1 MGVSMGVGVAFIRG
15 INVGGKHLIPM
26 EVLRG
31 LCAGVG
37 LADARTYIASGN
49 VVFRAG
55 KREMSRAAAALA
67 DAVEAKH
74 GFRASVAVR
83 TLADL
88 RRVASARPFGGR
100 GDLDPG
106 KLLVMFLTG
115 EAGSD
120 AEEAIAALK
129 TNPERIELSGREAF
143 LYFPVGIGK
152 SKLQLSAVE
161 RALKASGTTR
171 NWNTVTKMLG
181 MAEELGASVKQLRGV
196 QQHDQ

>member
-1 MGVSMGVGVAFIRG
+1 MAFIRG

-31 LCAGVG
+31 LCAKVG
-37 LADARTYIASGN
+37 LADARTYIQSGN

-55 KREMSRAAAALA
+55 KREMSRAEAALA
-67 DAVEAKH
+67 GAVEAER
-74 GFRASVAVR
+74 GFRPSVAVR

-100 GDLDPG
+100 RDLEPG

-115 EAGSD
+115 EAGPG
-120 AEEAIAALK
+120 AAEAIGALK

-143 LYFPVGIGK
+143 LYFPNGIGK
-152 SKLQLSAVE
+152 SKLALATVE

-171 NWNTVTKMLG
+171 NWNTVTTMLA
-181 MAEELGASVKQLRGV
+181 MAEELGA
-196 QQHDQ
+196 